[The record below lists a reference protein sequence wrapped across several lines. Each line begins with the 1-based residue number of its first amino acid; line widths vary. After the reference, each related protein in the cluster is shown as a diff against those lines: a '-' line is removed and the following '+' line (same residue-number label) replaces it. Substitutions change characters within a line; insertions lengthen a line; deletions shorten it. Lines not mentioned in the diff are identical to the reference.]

1 MVVGAIYSWHF
12 EAVWRN
18 LPFLLLGAR
27 TTMYVTLLS
36 LLFGLA
42 IGLMAA
48 LLRLSP
54 VRPFTLLAAFY
65 IDLFRS
71 TPLLVQLVWAFYAL
85 PILVGHGIPPL
96 VAGVG
101 VLSLYVGSYLAEIF
115 RAGIQS
121 IARGQRDASLALGM
135 TGSQVMVRIVLPQ
148 AAVRMLPPIASTAIS
163 LVKDSSLVSVI
174 SVAELIFNA
183 QSLSAVTLRPV
194 EVLTG
199 AALMYFVLAY
209 PFSLLAGFLHQ
220 RFLTV

>member
-1 MVVGAIYSWHF
+1 MAVGAIYGWHF

-27 TTMYVTLLS
+27 MTMYVALLS
-36 LLFGLA
+36 LLFGLVA
-42 IGLMAA
+42 GLAAA

-54 VRPFTLLAAFY
+54 VRPLTLLAAFY
-65 IDLFRS
+65 VDLFRS
-71 TPLLVQLVWAFYAL
+71 TPLLAQLVWAFYAL
-85 PILVGHGIPPL
+85 PILLGHGLPPL
-96 VAGVG
+96 AAGVG

-121 IARGQRDASLALGM
+121 VARGQRDAALALGM
-135 TGSQVMVRIVLPQ
+135 TGSQAMLRIVLPQ
-148 AAVRMLPPIASTAIS
+148 AVTRMLPPVASTVIS

-174 SVAELIFNA
+174 SVAELSFNA

-199 AALMYFVLAY
+199 AAVVYFFLAY
-209 PFSLLAGFLHQ
+209 PFSLLAAFLHR
-220 RFLTV
+220 RFLAV

>member
-1 MVVGAIYSWHF
+1 
-12 EAVWRN
+12 
-18 LPFLLLGAR
+18 
-27 TTMYVTLLS
+27 MYVTLLS

-42 IGLMAA
+42 VGLVAA

-54 VRPFTLLAAFY
+54 LRPFTLLAAFY

-121 IARGQRDASLALGM
+121 VARGQRDASLALGM

-148 AAVRMLPPIASTAIS
+148 AAVRMLPPIASTVIS
-163 LVKDSSLVSVI
+163 LVKDSSLVSLI

-209 PFSLLAGFLHQ
+209 PFSLLAGFLHH
-220 RFLTV
+220 RLLAV

>member
-1 MVVGAIYSWHF
+1 MS
-12 EAVWRN
+12 
-18 LPFLLLGAR
+18 
-27 TTMYVTLLS
+27 VTLLS

-42 IGLMAA
+42 VGLVAA

-54 VRPFTLLAAFY
+54 LRPFTLLAAFY

-121 IARGQRDASLALGM
+121 VARGQRDASLALGM

-148 AAVRMLPPIASTAIS
+148 AAVRMLPPIASTVIS
-163 LVKDSSLVSVI
+163 LVKDSSLVSLI

-199 AALMYFVLAY
+199 AALMYFVFAY
-209 PFSLLAGFLHQ
+209 PFSLLAGFLHH
-220 RFLTV
+220 RLLAV

>member
-1 MVVGAIYSWHF
+1 
-12 EAVWRN
+12 
-18 LPFLLLGAR
+18 
-27 TTMYVTLLS
+27 MYVTLLS

-42 IGLMAA
+42 VGLVAA

-54 VRPFTLLAAFY
+54 LRPFTLLAAFY

-135 TGSQVMVRIVLPQ
+135 TGSQVMMRIVLPQ
-148 AAVRMLPPIASTAIS
+148 AAVRMLPPIASTVIS

-209 PFSLLAGFLHQ
+209 PFSLLAGFLHH
-220 RFLTV
+220 RFLAV